1 MPVETSELQFSEQ
14 QKQLMQEKDISE
26 DEVGE
31 CISEEMAD
39 GVDQE
44 QAIAI
49 CLSKLESGNAEP
61 EKNVEDMD
69 LEEKQDTLREKQEEI
84 KTISQKVNAKDVEV
98 KQENSDGEI
107 VVNIPIQAMTEDRD
121 GDYINEKGQESI
133 IRQLKSGQVPLVLN
147 HGIGS
152 NDAMYDFR
160 DIVGQFIDGDNR
172 NGTTIGTARM
182 RRNEKDGDSL
192 HPDAKEIV
200 DLLEQDMPIGFS
212 IGFIPDKEKTKE
224 RENGGMEISEL
235 DLMEV
240 SAVGIPSNP
249 DAVPQAMGQA
259 VAMAKNA
266 GFNKNEIM
274 DTIEKGLN
282 NAMTEKEGSEG
293 QEQNEG
299 KSNETTKQFSDDEVQ
314 EILGT
319 VGDALSNHV
328 DEAMN
333 QIEEELQSGMDEE
346 EEETDEEDMD
356 DEENE
361 EEEMNQNDGG
371 SGHTEDDKDSSTE
384 SADSKS
390 ETEQETEE
398 EEEKDS
404 EGLSEDEKQPKHGNE
419 GGTITEAKDPETEE
433 DKEGKSEEESFDPQ
447 KVTQNAELW

>member
-1 MPVETSELQFSEQ
+1 ME
-14 QKQLMQEKDISE
+14 EKDISE

-31 CISEEMAD
+31 CISEEMGQ
-39 GVDQE
+39 GVSQD

-49 CLSKLESGNAEP
+49 CLSKLESGSSEP

-69 LEEKQDTLREKQEEI
+69 LEEKQDALRENQEEI

-224 RENGGMEISEL
+224 RENGGMEIGEL

-259 VAMAKNA
+259 VAMAKDA
-266 GFNKNEIM
+266 GLDKNEIM
-274 DTIEKGLN
+274 NSIKKSFEDTMTDKQEKD
-282 NAMTEKEGSEG
+282 G
-293 QEQNEG
+293 QDENQDG
-299 KSNETTKQFSDDEVQ
+299 KSNETIKQMTSEDIEVMMEQ
-314 EILGT
+314 VSSKISEHM
-319 VGDALSNHV
+319 AAAM
-328 DEAMN
+328 DEA
-333 QIEEELQSGMDEE
+333 EDELMSMIDEE
-346 EEETDEEDMD
+346 TGEEETDEEDME
-356 DEENE
+356 DEED
-361 EEEMNQNDGG
+361 EEEMNQDGG

-390 ETEQETEE
+390 ETEQETKEDE
-398 EEEKDS
+398 KKDS

-419 GGTITEAKDPETEE
+419 GGTITEAKDPEKKE
-433 DKEGKSEEESFDPQ
+433 DEQSESEEESFDPQ